1 MFLKHCRA
9 FCGKFLKYGLC
20 ICLIILQKWRFSI
33 GWKNDKNIYILLH
46 LVLWKEL
53 CWVFALTPL
62 ATSTCQCGQPPM
74 QCPVYNMYVPQYH
87 TIYCR
92 TSQKKLENLIYQVIK
107 TKPHIK
113 DSLYTWQVGFGK
125 VLGIWRG
132 IQGFSQWDDKYNLFH
147 PFIHLQSRVC
157 TEPYKEGQWCHMSI

>member
-1 MFLKHCRA
+1 MDSVFVWSFYKSGVFRLG
-9 FCGKFLKYGLC
+9 GKMTKTYISYFTLYCEKSFAEYLH
-20 ICLIILQKWRFSI
+20 WRP
-33 GWKNDKNIYILLH
+33 L
-46 LVLWKEL
+46 
-53 CWVFALTPL
+53 PL
-62 ATSTCQCGQPPM
+62 ALVNVVNLQCSV
-74 QCPVYNMYVPQYH
+74 QCTICMCLNIIQYIVGLH
-87 TIYCR
+87 
-92 TSQKKLENLIYQVIK
+92 KKELENLIYQFIK

-157 TEPYKEGQWCHMSI
+157 TEPYKEGQWCHVSNWAFNVHDFK